1 MALHLHAAPKAR
13 SLPRCRS
20 ALPYVLACR
29 CAAALAMALCS
40 QAIPAEAAQAS
51 AGSVEKLLSANGA
64 QKSLAQAVA
73 AYETQI
79 RQQVLAG
86 MVQANGGGPLTSQQQ
101 QAVDKAIPGVVAVLR
116 EEMGWDKLK
125 VHLIRIYQGQ
135 LTQAEV
141 DRLIQLYQDPA
152 YVRAM
157 EKMQAINLQTTRL
170 LLEQMPHIANR
181 MQPVL
186 EQAVKP

>member
-1 MALHLHAAPKAR
+1 MAPDLPAERSTMPRNSSLISCGAR
-13 SLPRCRS
+13 LRHCVAMLAFCAQ
-20 ALPYVLACR
+20 ALPVG
-29 CAAALAMALCS
+29 
-40 QAIPAEAAQAS
+40 AAQAS
-51 AGSVEKLLSANGA
+51 AGSVEKLLSVNGA
-64 QKSLAQAVA
+64 QKSLVQAVA
-73 AYETQI
+73 AYEAQI

-86 MVQANGGGPLTSQQQ
+86 LVQANGGGALTAQQQ
-101 QAVDKAIPGVVAVLR
+101 QAADKAIPGVAAVLR
-116 EEMGWDKLK
+116 EEMGWEKLK
-125 VHLIRIYQGQ
+125 GHLVRIYQGQ

-157 EKMQAINLQTTRL
+157 EKMQAINMQTTRL

-181 MQPVL
+181 IQPVL